1 VSASRA
7 NRGYPQLLN
16 SLLGMVLIL
25 VAALDMVVLGGIG
38 WATWQKARLSEYLL
52 QMGQEDPQQFHGAQ
66 QEARDLRILI
76 STSRESMAAALRSLP
91 DDADLARYVS
101 GLRPAAE
108 AMGITVT
115 ELSPQAAQFGVA
127 PVRRFAVRAKGT
139 WADLQRFLGHI
150 TQTSPATCRLEELS
164 LREQGATPEL
174 SLELVALV
182 RPPGSLDAGESG
194 EPNAGTSPGTSRY
207 QE

>member
-1 VSASRA
+1 MSANGA
-7 NRGYPQLLN
+7 NRGYPQMLN

-25 VAALDMVVLGGIG
+25 VAALDVVVLGGIG
-38 WATWQKARLSEYLL
+38 WATWQKARLSECLL
-52 QMGQEDPQQFHGAQ
+52 QMDQEDPQQLPGAQ
-66 QEARDLRILI
+66 QEARDLRVLI
-76 STSRESMAAALRSLP
+76 ATSRESMAAALRSLP
-91 DDADLARYVS
+91 DDADLASYVS
-101 GLRPAAE
+101 SLRPAAE

-115 ELSPQAAQFGVA
+115 ELSPRAAQPGVA
-127 PVRRFAVRAKGT
+127 PVRRFVVRAKGT
-139 WADLQRFLGHI
+139 WAGLQLFLGLV

-164 LREQGATPEL
+164 LREQGATAEL

-194 EPNAGTSPGTSRY
+194 EPNTGTSPGTGWY